1 VSLTFSFEPPDKV
14 FSINEKPH
22 WSIAASMKSSWRSAG
37 AVYGRKA
44 RIDAKLPRPSFTDG
58 VRVQVFLPF
67 RTERRRDAH
76 NYTGTVVKALI
87 DGMRDA
93 GLFPDD
99 TPEYVTVM
107 DPILDVGGPYLVT
120 VEVTRTADPA
130 G

>member
-1 VSLTFSFEPPDKV
+1 MSFSFNFEPPDKV
-14 FSINEKPH
+14 WTINEKPH

-44 RIDAKLPRPSFTDG
+44 RIDAKLPRPSFCDG
-58 VRVQVFLPF
+58 VRVQVYLPF
-67 RTERRRDAH
+67 RTKRQRDAH
-76 NYTGTVVKALI
+76 NYTGTVVKAII
-87 DGMRDA
+87 DGLRDA

-107 DPILDVGGPYLVT
+107 DPILDVGGENLVT
-120 VEVTRTADPA
+120 VEITRREAPA